1 MASSSWATSRRLASA
16 ARVTGTEAPRR
27 CAPWTPG
34 PRRSIRT
41 CARGYARSTARSSDA
56 RRTDRSSCGSLRSA
70 RSAAWSS
77 AKFRRSAEAA
87 LLRRGRD
94 RRSDLGRGQR
104 DLAGPAA
111 EGGRRGCENMSSHSH
126 PTPRLPP
133 LQPTGPSVGEGG
145 LGPLTRDMY

>member
-1 MASSSWATSRRLASA
+1 MPLAE
-16 ARVTGTEAPRR
+16 R
-27 CAPWTPG
+27 
-34 PRRSIRT
+34 
-41 CARGYARSTARSSDA
+41 TARA
-56 RRTDRSSCGSLRSA
+56 AALCGRPDPRPGLQRN
-70 RSAAWSS
+70 
-77 AKFRRSAEAA
+77 FGGSAEAA

>member
-1 MASSSWATSRRLASA
+1 MTKSCLNVERLRQPELTIVISPAY
-16 ARVTGTEAPRR
+16 
-27 CAPWTPG
+27 
-34 PRRSIRT
+34 I
-41 CARGYARSTARSSDA
+41 
-56 RRTDRSSCGSLRSA
+56 TD
-70 RSAAWSS
+70 
-77 AKFRRSAEAA
+77 SAEAA